1 LKPKETTSYFA
12 RGDGPYS
19 VKLTPLPKENAID
32 VHLAATEGN
41 YFEGNKQMFNSS
53 TTAWI

>member
-19 VKLTPLPKENAID
+19 VKLTPIPKENAID

-41 YFEGNKQMFNSS
+41 YFEGK
-53 TTAWI
+53 